1 MQHVHR
7 VYPLASQIGKRPVG
21 YPRVGRLDHAMK
33 VRCSEPSSNT
43 DTIEAMTRPHPAT
56 SVLYRTL
63 RIVESAHLF
72 FTLATLLTAGLFV
85 MGNYQE
91 FLDSS
96 QLLLLQLLSI
106 AGVLCAAS
114 GAWYIAS
121 LAIWMIRR
129 RRLMLLRFVAALVTS
144 TGGAL
149 GLVVAGAL
157 QALSGLA

>member
-1 MQHVHR
+1 
-7 VYPLASQIGKRPVG
+7 
-21 YPRVGRLDHAMK
+21 
-33 VRCSEPSSNT
+33 
-43 DTIEAMTRPHPAT
+43 MTGPHPAT

-72 FTLATLLTAGLFV
+72 FTFATQLTAGLFV

-114 GAWYIAS
+114 GVWYVVS
-121 LAIWMIRR
+121 LSIWMIRR
-129 RRLMLLRFVAALVTS
+129 RRLMPLRFFGSLIT
-144 TGGAL
+144 TTMGAL
-149 GLVVAGAL
+149 GMIVAGAL
-157 QALSGLA
+157 QALSGLV